1 MRWLIRLVTKPG
13 DVVLD
18 PFGGSGTTGVAALLE
33 GRRVVLVEREPAFV
47 AIIRAR
53 CAAADGSDW
62 TRPVVA
68 RPAALAAR
76 GVDSGRQLSLLDA
89 MAGAR

>member
-33 GRRVVLVEREPAFV
+33 GRRVVLVEREPAYAAIARARLTAASV
-47 AIIRAR
+47 TAAPAIISQPSLF
-53 CAAADGSDW
+53 AA
-62 TRPVVA
+62 
-68 RPAALAAR
+68 PAA
-76 GVDSGRQLSLLDA
+76 
-89 MAGAR
+89 

>member
-33 GRRVVLVEREPAFV
+33 GRRVILVEESARSV
-47 AIIRAR
+47 AIAR
-53 CAAADGSDW
+53 QRCEHALPDVAA
-62 TRPVVA
+62 PVRV
-68 RPAALAAR
+68 PAARLSVDGPLFAAR
-76 GVDSGRQLSLLDA
+76 GVR
-89 MAGAR
+89 